1 MATTPVAVAESTV
14 PILSHW
20 IDGRSVEVPPERT
33 APVFD
38 PATGAVI
45 ARVPRGGAAE
55 VDLAVSAAR
64 RPLAPHIQ
72 ATLRDWKH
80 PVARRS
86 RRQDRAS
93 SVTCSES

>member
-64 RPLAPHIQ
+64 RAFPAV
-72 ATLRDWKH
+72 TSS
-80 PVARRS
+80 S
-86 RRQDRAS
+86 RIAS
-93 SVTCSES
+93 SSTATARIWPG